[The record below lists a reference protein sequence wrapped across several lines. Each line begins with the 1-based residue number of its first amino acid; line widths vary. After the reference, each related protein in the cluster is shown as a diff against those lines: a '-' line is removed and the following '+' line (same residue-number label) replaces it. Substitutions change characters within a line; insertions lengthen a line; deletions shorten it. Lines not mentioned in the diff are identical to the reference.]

1 MSFKQAHR
9 PRTLALWMAIIL
21 ATMMLASCSTQKNT
35 WSTRN
40 YHAMTVRY
48 NVYFNGKNSYND
60 GIKQLNNSHKDD
72 FSKVLP
78 LYTVSNHDGAK
89 AIEGQMDITV
99 EKCRKAIKNHSIKKK
114 PEKKKKKMRDA
125 EYKAWL
131 QQEEF
136 NPMINRAWMLLGKA
150 EFHKGDF
157 MGAVGT
163 MTYIQKHFA
172 LEPLPLAEATIWKAR
187 AYGELDWMFEAESTL
202 SKINP
207 KNLHFSLNS
216 LYHATAADL
225 KIKQKQYADAIPHLE
240 LAIPGEKDKFQR
252 TRFEYVLG
260 QLYANTGERAKAVEH
275 FNIAAKKA
283 QNYEMEFNATLEALK
298 TEPKA
303 QTAIKGLE
311 RMAKS
316 ANNKDYLDQIYLAE
330 GQQYLYLK
338 KEDKA
343 IEMMKKAID
352 ASTRNGIE
360 KAVAAQT
367 LADLYFKKHQYIE
380 AEPYYRLAESLLNN
394 TNDDYITIRDR
405 KEILGELVGY
415 YETKQLQDSL
425 LILSRKSPAEQR
437 KIVDKII
444 EERKKADA
452 AAAKAAAD
460 SAALATAKMNSPQGQ
475 PSIQPRGGA
484 NAEWYFYNTQLI
496 NAGANEFRRVWG
508 NRKLEDNWRIAK
520 ISGGSSDKY
529 SDTPDNGAKGKS
541 DPNDTTG
548 NDLYNPEFYLAQIP
562 KNEEERANASEQVA
576 EAMLS
581 MGMIYEDKLKDDSIA
596 AVTFREMRRR
606 FNKHPRLLDIYY
618 SSYCIYGR
626 LDSLTAQEEMRQRI
640 INEYPDS
647 KYAAMLSQ
655 PDYAE
660 RATKMYN
667 MQDSLYQATYRAYM
681 NGAYDTV
688 KMNYAWIEREYP
700 TSQMLPQFTLLNA
713 LSLGREGQ
721 DEAFRAAIGEMVKK
735 FPQDNVSD
743 LGRDLLAHI
752 GQGKTSA
759 TDGTPQSP
767 TMGSDPL
774 TGNITAN
781 TTSSG
786 SNGGKKTVTF
796 SSETRVPYTVALVI
810 KQPNIITANQL
821 LYDVAAFNFTRFM
834 VKDFD
839 LRITKLENYD
849 AVVVSGL
856 MHRDEALWYE
866 KMVQDEPQLAQHIN
880 QGVLKL
886 VVISVDNLA
895 KIGYPLTIEQYE
907 EFAR

>member
-21 ATMMLASCSTQKNT
+21 ATIMLASCSTQKNT

-207 KNLHFSLNS
+207 KSLHFSLNS

-252 TRFEYVLG
+252 TRFEYILG

-338 KEDKA
+338 KED
-343 IEMMKKAID
+343 
-352 ASTRNGIE
+352 R
-360 KAVAAQT
+360 
-367 LADLYFKKHQYIE
+367 
-380 AEPYYRLAESLLNN
+380 
-394 TNDDYITIRDR
+394 
-405 KEILGELVGY
+405 
-415 YETKQLQDSL
+415 
-425 LILSRKSPAEQR
+425 
-437 KIVDKII
+437 
-444 EERKKADA
+444 
-452 AAAKAAAD
+452 
-460 SAALATAKMNSPQGQ
+460 
-475 PSIQPRGGA
+475 
-484 NAEWYFYNTQLI
+484 
-496 NAGANEFRRVWG
+496 
-508 NRKLEDNWRIAK
+508 
-520 ISGGSSDKY
+520 
-529 SDTPDNGAKGKS
+529 
-541 DPNDTTG
+541 
-548 NDLYNPEFYLAQIP
+548 
-562 KNEEERANASEQVA
+562 
-576 EAMLS
+576 
-581 MGMIYEDKLKDDSIA
+581 
-596 AVTFREMRRR
+596 
-606 FNKHPRLLDIYY
+606 
-618 SSYCIYGR
+618 
-626 LDSLTAQEEMRQRI
+626 
-640 INEYPDS
+640 
-647 KYAAMLSQ
+647 
-655 PDYAE
+655 
-660 RATKMYN
+660 
-667 MQDSLYQATYRAYM
+667 
-681 NGAYDTV
+681 
-688 KMNYAWIEREYP
+688 
-700 TSQMLPQFTLLNA
+700 
-713 LSLGREGQ
+713 
-721 DEAFRAAIGEMVKK
+721 
-735 FPQDNVSD
+735 
-743 LGRDLLAHI
+743 
-752 GQGKTSA
+752 
-759 TDGTPQSP
+759 
-767 TMGSDPL
+767 PL
-774 TGNITAN
+774 
-781 TTSSG
+781 
-786 SNGGKKTVTF
+786 
-796 SSETRVPYTVALVI
+796 R
-810 KQPNIITANQL
+810 
-821 LYDVAAFNFTRFM
+821 
-834 VKDFD
+834 
-839 LRITKLENYD
+839 
-849 AVVVSGL
+849 
-856 MHRDEALWYE
+856 
-866 KMVQDEPQLAQHIN
+866 
-880 QGVLKL
+880 
-886 VVISVDNLA
+886 
-895 KIGYPLTIEQYE
+895 
-907 EFAR
+907 